1 MTKQDKESGLNSIMS
16 WTTPLNIPYMFVLME
31 NQDFNGKNEIIQK
44 DMKEKKHKPSYAKG
58 L

>member
-1 MTKQDKESGLNSIMS
+1 
-16 WTTPLNIPYMFVLME
+16 ME